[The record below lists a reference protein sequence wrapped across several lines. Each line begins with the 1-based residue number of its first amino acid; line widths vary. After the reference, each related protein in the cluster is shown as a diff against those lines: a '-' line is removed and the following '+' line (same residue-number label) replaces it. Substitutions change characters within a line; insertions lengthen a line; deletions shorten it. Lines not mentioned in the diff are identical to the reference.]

1 MNSLIKVIPRL
12 SLAHPRPILSFAG
25 RPTPSSSRLSS
36 TSTSST
42 PSTTDLPPPPPEA
55 PQKTHYLV
63 TLLRSPLHLPAPIL
77 ATCQSLGLTHRL
89 SSSIVPISPENAGFI
104 LRVKELVGVRSVG
117 VEEVAKAQDSAW
129 REREGEGRQGSGLSR
144 NGGERGVVRVGRERA
159 RGVERGFKVVEK

>member
-1 MNSLIKVIPRL
+1 MNSVSKLIPRL
-12 SLAHPRPILSFAG
+12 SLARPRPVLSS

-36 TSTSST
+36 TSTFST
-42 PSTTDLPPPPPEA
+42 PSPSDLPPPPDDSH
-55 PQKTHYLV
+55 KTHYLV

-77 ATCQSLGLTHRL
+77 ASCQSLGLTHRL

-117 VEEVAKAQDSAW
+117 VEEVAKAQESAW
-129 REREGEGRQGSGLSR
+129 REREGEGRRGSGLSR
-144 NGGERGVVRVGRERA
+144 TGAERGVIRVGRERA